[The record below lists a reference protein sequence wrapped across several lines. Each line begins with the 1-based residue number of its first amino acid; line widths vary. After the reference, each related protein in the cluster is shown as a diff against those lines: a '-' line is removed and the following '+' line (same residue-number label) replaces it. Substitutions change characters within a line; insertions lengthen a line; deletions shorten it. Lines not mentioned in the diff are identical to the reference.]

1 MAVSFTLDG
10 TFSGFTGGVTVIKD
24 GISYNLDKIQLE
36 NGTVVWKKIEWKRIP
51 KPTVKTRVWN
61 GKEQYGFDAGEGYTV
76 SGAGVSAGTTYTS
89 YATLKDGYAWKG
101 TDDRSPYSATFEI
114 KHLAVSEATYVTAR
128 EEIID
133 GRPTAIFSFALQSAT
148 AWGTM
153 IALRKDGA
161 LWRRYYPSV
170 MDGIR
175 TNATMIAENATEN
188 GMVWSRTTSAYYSYD
203 GNKTTVYVP
212 LNINPGESDIIT
224 CVLSTSFN
232 SESRYLN
239 IATDPVAITGLKY
252 NGKNQTG
259 VESVTFGYTVS
270 NGSATDAGSYTAKC
284 VLDDVYFWSDGKT
297 ILSEPTKTVNWSISK
312 ATWTSVKMRRTDGGN
327 LGIIVYGS
335 SVYNRRGTKFSNISY
350 TIYWGTSTK
359 AGVTLAAAGVSK
371 GTTTNGTGHLP
382 EATDSGN
389 LYIDTGIPMSQTF
402 TYDGKKRKLS
412 DCYVRAEGIAHAA
425 TTNWEA
431 FNFSIP
437 AGEAVKV

>member
-10 TFSGFTGGVTVIKD
+10 TFSGFTGGVTVIKE
-24 GISYNLDKIQLE
+24 GKSYNLDKIQLE
-36 NGTVVWKKIEWKRIP
+36 NGTVVWKKIEWKRVP
-51 KPTVKTRVWN
+51 KPKIQTRVWN
-61 GKEQYGFDAGEGYTV
+61 GKEQYGFNAGEGYTV
-76 SGAGVSAGTTYTS
+76 SGAGVSAGIPYTS
-89 YATLKDGYAWKG
+89 YATLKDGYAWLG

-114 KHLAVSEATYVTAR
+114 KHLAVSETSTVAAR
-128 EEIID
+128 EEVID
-133 GRPTAIFSFALQSAT
+133 GYPTAIFSFELQLAT

-153 IALRKDGA
+153 IALQRDGA

-175 TNATMIAENATEN
+175 TKATMIAQNATGN

-203 GNKTTVYVP
+203 GNKTTVYCP
-212 LNINPGESDIIT
+212 FGNTSLDESDIIT
-224 CVLSTSFN
+224 CVLSTSFKT
-232 SESRYLN
+232 RYVN
-239 IATDPVAITGLKY
+239 VATDPVAITGLKY
-252 NGKNQTG
+252 NGEEQIGVMPTTG
-259 VESVTFGYTVS
+259 YGVS
-270 NGSATDAGSYTAKC
+270 GGSAINAKENYTATC
-284 VLDDVYFWSDGKT
+284 ILDDVYFLPNGKT

-312 ATWTSVKMRRTDGGN
+312 ATWSSMKMRRTDGGN

-335 SVYNRRGTKFSNISY
+335 DVYNRRGAKFSNISY

-389 LYIDTGIPMSQTF
+389 LYIDTGIPMSKTF

-412 DCYVRAEGIAHAA
+412 DCYVRAEGVAHSA

-437 AGEAVKV
+437 QGQAVKV